1 MLLVAMLLVAML
13 LLAMLLLVM
22 LLPTLLRAAA
32 GDASAGA
39 AAAGNASAG
48 VYALTTF
55 KKGMS
60 STLDMNGT
68 LRENC
73 STVGRNSQNRSQ
85 KPYASTHKPIIVQP
99 TMTKAAPA
107 R

>member
-32 GDASAGA
+32 GD
-39 AAAGNASAG
+39 ASAG